1 MREAGVYDGKIDG
14 KFGGG
19 TKRAIEALAKPDKQE
34 TTE

>member
-1 MREAGVYDGKIDG
+1 MREAGVYDG